1 MRGDRSGPE
10 WISPEGLRVDGR
22 RPAELRRMKV
32 VLGVLSGSG
41 SSSGGH
47 AAADGSAR
55 VDAGNTKVRFFSS
68 LISVHEENIVSRLSI
83 HEEKGGR
90 KAELRG

>member
-32 VLGVLSGSG
+32 SLGVLSGNG
-41 SSSGGH
+41 GSGGH

-55 VDAGNTKVRFFSS
+55 VDAGNTKVRSFFLS
-68 LISVHEENIVSRLSI
+68 LLPAHDCCTVIAAMSIESLASILSM
-83 HEEKGGR
+83 H
-90 KAELRG
+90 AE